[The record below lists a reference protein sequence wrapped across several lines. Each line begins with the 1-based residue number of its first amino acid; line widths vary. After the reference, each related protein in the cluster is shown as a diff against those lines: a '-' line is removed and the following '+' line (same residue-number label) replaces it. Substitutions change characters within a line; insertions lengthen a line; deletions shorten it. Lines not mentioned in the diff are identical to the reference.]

1 MIAEL
6 ARGPMEILLVEDNPG
21 DVRLTREALK
31 EAQVHNQLHIVDDGV
46 KALEFLRQ
54 QGSYQAVPRPD
65 LVLLDLNLPKKA
77 GLEVLR
83 EIKQDGRL
91 KAIPVVVLTTSQ
103 SRDDI
108 AGSYELHA
116 NCYVSKPVDFE
127 RFLNVIR
134 SIEMFW
140 LQTAKL
146 PSEVA

>member
-21 DVRLTREALK
+21 DVRLTCEALK
-31 EAQVHNQLHIVDDGV
+31 EARVSNRLHTVDDGV
-46 KALEFLRQ
+46 KALDFLRQ
-54 QGSYQAVPRPD
+54 QGIYAAMPRPD
-65 LVLLDLNLPKKA
+65 LVLLDLNLPKMA

-116 NCYVSKPVDFE
+116 NCYVSKPVDLE
-127 RFLNVIR
+127 RFLSVIR

-146 PSEVA
+146 PSEFV